1 MKMIAAFL
9 LSVLAVPSQ
18 AQILLDSLQNYQKE
32 IQSSN
37 SSSNGTTEVKSD
49 PIVKTKTSGT
59 CTEEV
64 QTSLPLAYITAL
76 ILEKDGK
83 LEIRHDSRSGQ
94 LTVKTPEMISNCS
107 SMINW
112 VSSSKVVDGKK
123 IYSIEAK
130 IKEGENCVAGECEY
144 SVPKIEKGQFKKFE
158 KIKLKNSMAGFEN
171 CLEQS
176 GVVKDGKV
184 VADAIYPSSVNEKF
198 EGFKQTGDL
207 VFVSHGLS
215 SNLVKAKYDKFLEVD
230 KCDFT
235 EKITPQG
242 FVVRSLEDEENERID
257 LEKKSV
263 ESCGDYHKIADFI
276 EKYQGYA
283 DDLNLIRDNL
293 ILEAVKKSAKAITD
307 GKYTEDDLKAIAD
320 FQKYIVQPKIDRANA
335 LYVEAQD
342 LDAEQKK
349 DRLDKMK
356 AILTELAPYNQA
368 PYISAAL
375 VQKLEAEGRFDDAH
389 KTNGIKALIVSHAR
403 LGATE
408 NGVVITPEVAK
419 LKVENINKLYA
430 ADLEGKKEKYEI
442 RTGQTSGQ
450 ARAYYDLS
458 SRMRQNI
465 QVRTQNF
472 SQEIN
477 SEYARIQPGGFCY
490 RPYRNTQRCIQDS
503 QQRIQDLQAELQ
515 HYNKVDAER
524 AVEYEQK
531 GKDYAALEKEGR
543 EYVARQNGEPVPEV
557 NDDYTSPTQRNDQGY
572 NFEYQ
577 GYQQQPQQQ
586 QQQQGYNPYQQQQQ
600 QGYNPYQQ
608 QQQGNGAQFY
618 MGGNV
623 GANMG
628 GQYGYYNQGFNPYQ
642 QQQGGYSF
650 NYQGGQQPQQQPYNP
665 YQQAGMFGNQTNPFQ
680 QQGGYGQG
688 QQGYWGSPYQAYGN
702 YNMYGGYR

>member
-1 MKMIAAFL
+1 MKMFAAL
-9 LSVLAVPSQ
+9 MLSVLAVPGQ
-18 AQILLDSLQNYQKE
+18 AQSVLGPLRDYQKE
-32 IQSSN
+32 IPSTN
-37 SSSNGTTEVKSD
+37 SSTDGTTTVKSE
-49 PIVKTKTSGT
+49 PIVKTKTSVT
-59 CTEEV
+59 CMED
-64 QTSLPLAYITAL
+64 QTSLPLAYISAL
-76 ILEKDGK
+76 ILENDGK
-83 LEIRHDSRSGQ
+83 LELRHDSRSGS
-94 LTVKTPEMISNCS
+94 LKVKSPEMISNCS
-107 SMINW
+107 AMINW
-112 VSSSKVVDGKK
+112 VSSAKVVEGKK

-130 IKEGENCVAGECEY
+130 IKEGENCVDGVCDYPVAK
-144 SVPKIEKGQFKKFE
+144 VEKGQVKNFE
-158 KIKLKNSMAGFEN
+158 KIKLKSNMAGFEN

-176 GVVKDGKV
+176 GVIKEGKV
-184 VADAIYPSSVNEKF
+184 VADAIYPSSINEKF
-198 EGFKQTGDL
+198 EGYKETGDV
-207 VFVSHGLS
+207 VFLSHGSS
-215 SNLVKAKYDKFLEVD
+215 SNLVKAKYGEFIDVD

-235 EKITPQG
+235 EKISPEG
-242 FVVRSLEDEENERID
+242 FVVRSLADEESERIG

-263 ESCGDYHKIADFI
+263 ESCGDYNKIADFI
-276 EKYQGYA
+276 EKYQDYA
-283 DDLNLIRDNL
+283 DELNLIRDNL

-335 LYVEAQD
+335 LYNEAQELEGD
-342 LDAEQKK
+342 EKK
-349 DRLDKMK
+349 IRLEEMK
-356 AILTELAPYNQA
+356 KILAELALYNQA
-368 PYISAAL
+368 PYISAGV
-375 VQKLEAEGRFDDAH
+375 VQKLEADGRFDDAH

-408 NGVVITPEVAK
+408 NGVVITPDVAK

-430 ADLEGKKEKYEI
+430 SDLEGKKEKYEI

-515 HYNKVDAER
+515 HFNKVDAER

-531 GKDYAALEKEGR
+531 GKEYAALEKEGR

-572 NFEYQ
+572 TFDYQ
-577 GYQQQPQQQ
+577 GYQQQQQQPQYQQQ
-586 QQQQGYNPYQQQQQ
+586 QYQQQ

-608 QQQGNGAQFY
+608 QQQGYGAQY
-618 MGGNV
+618 SMGGNF

-642 QQQGGYSF
+642 QQQGGYNF
-650 NYQGGQQPQQQPYNP
+650 NFQGGQQPQQQQYNP
-665 YQQAGMFGNQTNPFQ
+665 YQQAGMFGGGQQMNPFQ

-702 YNMYGGYR
+702 YNMYGGFR